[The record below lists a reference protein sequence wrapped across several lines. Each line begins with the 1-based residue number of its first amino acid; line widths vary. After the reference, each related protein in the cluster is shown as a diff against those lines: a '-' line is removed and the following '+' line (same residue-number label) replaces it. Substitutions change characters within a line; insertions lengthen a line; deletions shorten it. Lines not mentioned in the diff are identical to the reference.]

1 VYDMSYSSVAGAARK
16 PFMGHDPRVD
26 LQPEGERFTPLCSR
40 DARRPSAKKRQRG
53 EEAFSAICFPGWN
66 KD

>member
-1 VYDMSYSSVAGAARK
+1 MSYSSQAVAGAIRK
-16 PFMGHDPRVD
+16 PFTGIGARGDK
-26 LQPEGERFTPLCSR
+26 QPEGERFTPLCSR
-40 DARRPSAKKRQRG
+40 EARRRSAKKRQRG